1 MSLSFYM
8 QFTYTS
14 FFYFLIPNH
23 TKLTSVVSFAQWTHR
38 SWIWNILIS
47 ISLSCK
53 FAAGSGLLWFFFF
66 FFQKCI
72 LDSTVFSLTKLSFEI
87 TCASL
92 YLTRTSTYRSEHET
106 FALADPLLR
115 LPASAF
121 PFWTPVFA
129 SCCHPHIY
137 MHQLRKWIEHNS
149 HVHRYHIILNFYM
162 KNMIFHSLRIL
173 SAIKIHP
180 LNLLLPSV

>member
-14 FFYFLIPNH
+14 FFLFFNTQPYQAHQCCLICPVDTSFLDLKHSHFN
-23 TKLTSVVSFAQWTHR
+23 LSVLQICCWLRPLV
-38 SWIWNILIS
+38 I
-47 ISLSCK
+47 
-53 FAAGSGLLWFFFF
+53 FFL
-66 FFQKCI
+66 KCI

-87 TCASL
+87 TSASL

-180 LNLLLPSV
+180 LNLLPSV